1 MKTLTTLV
9 LAVAFATASFATIPV
24 AQAAKNLGC
33 AEVARKGANNK
44 ARERVFK
51 TVLMGG
57 TTALVIGAILSNNN
71 KKGEVRAGGAFGGG
85 LIAGTAAKV
94 QWKRDYAVALR
105 QCRKGH

>member
-1 MKTLTTLV
+1 MKTV
-9 LAVAFATASFATIPV
+9 LLAAVFAIASIGTVPNAL
-24 AQAAKNLGC
+24 AAKTAGC
-33 AEVARKGANNK
+33 AEVARKGANTK

-51 TVLMGG
+51 TALMGG